1 MDKRWVIISIL
12 TFAAMLCLAQDAH
25 FSRFYSNSLYLA
37 PSFAGSSGKNRI
49 ALSYR
54 NQWPEIEVAYKTYS
68 FSFDHYFEKLNSGV
82 GVLFLNDVAG
92 SGNLSTTNIGIL
104 YNYDF
109 KISNTVH
116 IRPGMHFLYTQRSI
130 DFNRLLWRDQMS
142 VAGNAPSTG
151 EVVPFENTGDID
163 FSTSTLIFGDRFWA
177 GFAVDHLLQ
186 PNQSLYYEEFN
197 DNNQAKVPI
206 KYQVFGGT
214 KHIVKETLLRPTPT
228 VLQLAFLYKK
238 QADFQQLDLGFY
250 YHYSPVVLGLWYR
263 GIPLLREN
271 NINDAL
277 VLLVGLKTEKYN
289 VGYSYDFTT
298 SKLITSS
305 GGSHEISVSYS
316 FGKPAKK
323 KHPKK
328 MVPCPEF

>member
-1 MDKRWVIISIL
+1 MGKQWIIFSIL
-12 TFAAMLCLAQDAH
+12 IIAALASKAQDAH

-37 PSFAGSSGKNRI
+37 PSFAGNSGMNRI
-49 ALSYR
+49 SASYR
-54 NQWPEIEVAYKTYS
+54 NQWPDIEVGYKTYS
-68 FSFDHYFEKLNSGV
+68 FSYDHYFEKLNSGV

-109 KISNTVH
+109 KITNTVH
-116 IRPGMHFLYTQRSI
+116 IRPGMHFMYTQRSI
-130 DFNRLLWRDQMS
+130 DFNKLLWRDQMS
-142 VAGNAPSTG
+142 VAGNSPTSG
-151 EVVPFENTGDID
+151 EVVPYNNVGDID
-163 FSTSTLIFGDRFWA
+163 FSTSALVFGDRFWA
-177 GFAVDHLLQ
+177 GFSVDHLLQ
-186 PNQSLYYEEFN
+186 PNQSLYYEEFS
-197 DNNQAKVPI
+197 DQNQAKVPI

-214 KHIVKETLLRPTPT
+214 KHVIKEVLLRPNPT

-250 YHYSPVVLGLWYR
+250 YHYSPLVLGIWYR
-263 GIPLLREN
+263 GIPIIKSN
-271 NINDAL
+271 HINDAL
-277 VLLVGLKTEKYN
+277 ILLVGLKTEKYN

-305 GGSHEISVSYS
+305 GGSHEISFSYS